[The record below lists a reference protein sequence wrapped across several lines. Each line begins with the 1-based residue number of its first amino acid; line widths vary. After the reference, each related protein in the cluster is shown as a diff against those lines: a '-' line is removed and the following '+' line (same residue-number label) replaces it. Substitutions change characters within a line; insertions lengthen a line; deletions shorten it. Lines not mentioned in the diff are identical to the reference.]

1 MLKRKIEKEIKEW
14 ISKAGVTLPTFNVT
28 EPTVPLLLNEKST
41 LFKLFLSDI
50 GLLTTIYGK
59 ATKLKILNRKTD
71 INKGAIYEN
80 VVAQELK
87 AHGFSLYYY
96 NNKKRGELDFVIER
110 SGTVLPIEVKSGKDY
125 EKHSAL
131 TQILSAGEYDI
142 EDAAASAFHQGKP
155 WEHMPTTLETA
166 SVAVRQCKSINA
178 SDGGEIVA
186 PFAAE
191 NDILKRADQNDQVQ
205 FIHVKTKK
213 ATGGANDRD

>member
-1 MLKRKIEKEIKEW
+1 M
-14 ISKAGVTLPTFNVT
+14 
-28 EPTVPLLLNEKST
+28 PLLLNEKSS

-59 ATKLKILNRKTD
+59 ATKLKILNRETD

-142 EDAAASAFHQGKP
+142 EDAVVFVNDNVSRKGKISYLP
-155 WEHMPTTLETA
+155 IYMVMFLKEEEINFGDL
-166 SVAVRQCKSINA
+166 SVERFK
-178 SDGGEIVA
+178 
-186 PFAAE
+186 
-191 NDILKRADQNDQVQ
+191 L
-205 FIHVKTKK
+205 
-213 ATGGANDRD
+213 